1 MGRTRKEDGARLA
14 SFLGAFL
21 LSLALSSCGG
31 GAPSLSRFLRR
42 AHQEN
47 EEALLKGDPYLW
59 SHAGAGEEGNGTLVF
74 FANYGNPPKDLGDLG
89 EVRASLYPNI
99 YFSNLYFE
107 KETGERQGS
116 YFLNVRG
123 EARWEGESLF
133 ADPEGRNILPEE
145 IAEGDVFLIRRSEPF
160 DYLLPA
166 HLSITEAILI
176 GSLGELPFE
185 RVPAAH

>member
-1 MGRTRKEDGARLA
+1 MGRTRKEAGARLA

-21 LSLALSSCGG
+21 LSLALSSCGEG
-31 GAPSLSRFLRR
+31 GTPLSRLLRK

-47 EEALLKGDPYLW
+47 EEALAKGDPYLW
-59 SHAGAGEEGNGTLVF
+59 SHAVAGEEGDGTLVF